1 MTKDKKNKKE
11 AVEIQK
17 QNGGKEFETTTP
29 FAFMRR
35 FTEDMENLFK
45 DFEGF
50 RFPSLFGK
58 EFSPFLKE
66 FEDVDWVPKVEILR
80 HNGDFTVRAELPG
93 LTKDDVKVELTDN
106 ALTLSGER
114 KEEKEEKREGYYR
127 TERSYGSFYRLI
139 PLPEG
144 TSMDKAT
151 ATFNN
156 GLLEVKL
163 HMPKTEPRIQ
173 KLEIK
178 EGHETGKAK
187 AAVG

>member
-1 MTKDKKNKKE
+1 MSKDKEGKKE
-11 AVEIQK
+11 AKELQK
-17 QNGGKEFETTTP
+17 RDGDPQEAITP
-29 FAFMRR
+29 FGFMRR
-35 FTEDMENLFK
+35 FTEDMEKLFK
-45 DFEGF
+45 DFQGF
-50 RFPSLFGK
+50 RFPSLFGN

-66 FEDVDWVPKVEILR
+66 FEDVDWVPKIEILR

-114 KEEKEEKREGYYR
+114 KEVKEEKREGYYR

-144 TSMDKAT
+144 ASIEKAT

-163 HMPKTEPRIQ
+163 QVPKIEPRIRNI
-173 KLEIK
+173 EIK
-178 EGHETGKAK
+178 EGHEIAKAK
-187 AAVG
+187 AVAG

>member
-1 MTKDKKNKKE
+1 MSKEKGKTEAKEMQKRNTEPQE
-11 AVEIQK
+11 AV
-17 QNGGKEFETTTP
+17 TP
-29 FAFMRR
+29 FDFMRR
-35 FTEDMENLFK
+35 FTEDMEKLFK
-45 DFEGF
+45 DFQGF
-50 RFPSLFGK
+50 GFPSLFGK

-93 LTKDDVKVELTDN
+93 LTKDDIKVEITDN
-106 ALTLSGER
+106 ALTLSGEN
-114 KEEKEEKREGYYR
+114 KEVKEEKREGYYR
-127 TERSYGSFYRLI
+127 TERSYGSFYRLV

-144 TSMDKAT
+144 ANIDKAT

-163 HMPKTEPRIQ
+163 QVPKTEPRIH

-178 EGHETGKAK
+178 ETHETAK
-187 AAVG
+187 ATAAAG

>member
-1 MTKDKKNKKE
+1 MSKDKEIKKE
-11 AVEIQK
+11 TTEMQKRNGEPLEAV
-17 QNGGKEFETTTP
+17 TP
-29 FAFMRR
+29 FGFMRR
-35 FTEDMENLFK
+35 FTEDMEKLFT
-45 DFEGF
+45 DFQGF
-50 RFPSLFGK
+50 RFPSLFGE

-66 FEDVDWVPKVEILR
+66 FEDVEWVPKVEILR

-139 PLPEG
+139 PLPDG
-144 TSMDKAT
+144 TNVDKAT

-163 HMPKTEPRIQ
+163 QVPKTEPRTR

-178 EGHETGKAK
+178 ESHETAKAK
-187 AAVG
+187 ATAG

>member
-1 MTKDKKNKKE
+1 MNKDKESKTQATELQKRKGE
-11 AVEIQK
+11 PQQAV
-17 QNGGKEFETTTP
+17 TP
-29 FAFMRR
+29 FGFMRR
-35 FTEDMENLFK
+35 LTEDMDELFK
-45 DFEGF
+45 NFQGF
-50 RFPSLFGK
+50 RFPSFFGK

-106 ALTLSGER
+106 VLTLSGER

-144 TSMDKAT
+144 ANMDKAT

-163 HMPKTEPRIQ
+163 QVPKLEPRIRTI
-173 KLEIK
+173 EIK
-178 EGHETGKAK
+178 EDHETAKAK
-187 AAVG
+187 AAAR

>member
-1 MTKDKKNKKE
+1 MSKEKDKTEAKEMQKRYGEPQE
-11 AVEIQK
+11 AV
-17 QNGGKEFETTTP
+17 TP
-29 FAFMRR
+29 FGFMRR
-35 FTEDMENLFK
+35 FTEDMEKLFE
-45 DFEGF
+45 DFQGF
-50 RFPSLFGK
+50 RFPSFFGK
-58 EFSPFLKE
+58 EFSPFLKDL
-66 FEDVDWVPKVEILR
+66 EDVDWVPKVEILR

-114 KEEKEEKREGYYR
+114 KEEKEEKLEGYYR
-127 TERSYGSFYRLI
+127 TERSYGSFYRVI

-144 TSMDKAT
+144 TSIDKAT

-163 HMPKTEPRIQ
+163 QVPKTEPRIH

-187 AAVG
+187 AAAG